1 MLFRSKN
8 VHWALCTG
16 VFGKRDVGR
25 IEREF
30 LDVLD
35 YELGLT
41 EADLLSHHNA
51 IMSLTQAQRVRF
63 HQRSHAVS
71 APASPQ
77 RHHHHHQAQPVR
89 VKLTPPSRWSNGS
102 DMSDSDDSL
111 SSTMSP
117 PPQTPEM
124 DVDAPF
130 VPVALAKQTPEDLH
144 SAAHPITVVRT
155 PAPPMHSKASTTDI
169 HAQGSSH
176 TKLASALQ
184 ILRAIPIPHFH
195 SSSSSSS
202 LAPSPASSAESS
214 AVSSSASSVVSIP
227 APFKQVHV
235 AVHPRSRPAVL
246 QAY

>member
-1 MLFRSKN
+1 MSGELTWLTTNVSSPQYCNDSTLKN

-41 EADLLSHHNA
+41 EADLLSHHDA

-124 DVDAPF
+124 DVDAP
-130 VPVALAKQTPEDLH
+130 PAP
-144 SAAHPITVVRT
+144 SAAPLQGGEEEGEEDNEADFPEVRLEELLEDFDEMT
-155 PAPPMHSKASTTDI
+155 L
-169 HAQGSSH
+169 G
-176 TKLASALQ
+176 
-184 ILRAIPIPHFH
+184 
-195 SSSSSSS
+195 
-202 LAPSPASSAESS
+202 AEEGEE
-214 AVSSSASSVVSIP
+214 A
-227 APFKQVHV
+227 
-235 AVHPRSRPAVL
+235 
-246 QAY
+246 